1 MENELEKLTEDQ
13 LKNRLKTNSVL
24 QGLLYVLTFVLFVL
38 IPISRR
44 YELFAIII
52 FLLIVIYMVVNLRK
66 RLNAEIERRS
76 DN

>member
-1 MENELEKLTEDQ
+1 MENELEKLTAGQ
-13 LKNRLKTNSVL
+13 LKNRLNINSVL
-24 QGLLYVLTFVLFVL
+24 QGLLYVLTLVLFVL

-52 FLLIVIYMVVNLRK
+52 FLLIVIYIVVNLRK
-66 RLNAEIERRS
+66 RLNAEIERRT